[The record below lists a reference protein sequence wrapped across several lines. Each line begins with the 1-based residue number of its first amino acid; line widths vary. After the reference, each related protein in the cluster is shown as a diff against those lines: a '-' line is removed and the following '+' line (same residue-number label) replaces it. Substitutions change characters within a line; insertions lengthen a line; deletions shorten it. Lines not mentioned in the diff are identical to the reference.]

1 MRFII
6 LIISIVLILTPAKA
20 DEKLNK
26 VLSELQQIKKDLKTL
41 EKAVYSQSFK
51 SSGSKSQASGS
62 LEGALTRQ
70 LVKITE
76 IEEQMQKLTAGQE
89 EVLFAFEQLNERV
102 NKTQKDNELRL
113 SDLESGDVKKVSKK
127 TTPKKFP
134 GTDKPQN
141 LGTMVVQKDQNSEQ
155 QKTNSINPASVVK
168 IEQAEEKEIL
178 PNKSPE
184 EQYKFATSLIKV
196 GDYDQAELALKEFVK
211 KNSNHK
217 LAGNAQYWYAE
228 TFYIRQL
235 YHDAAAAYLDGYQKY
250 PQSSK
255 GPQNLLKLGI
265 TLSELGEKDQGCQ
278 MLDGIKKQYP
288 KAGESVIQK
297 ARYEK
302 KKFKCPTVG

>member
-1 MRFII
+1 MKFKALLLLTI
-6 LIISIVLILTPAKA
+6 LIFSSANA
-20 DEKLNK
+20 DEKVNK
-26 VLSELQQIKKDLKTL
+26 VLEELQQIKKDLKTL

-51 SSGSKSQASGS
+51 GSGKKQVSGS

-76 IEEQMQKLTAGQE
+76 LEEQMQKLTASHE
-89 EVLFAFEQLNERV
+89 EAMFSFEQLNERL
-102 NKTQKDNELRL
+102 NKTQRDNELRL
-113 SDLESGDVKKVSKK
+113 SDLEVGNFKKISKK
-127 TTPKKFP
+127 NKTKKFP

-141 LGTMVVQKDQNSEQ
+141 LGTMVTQKETEQ
-155 QKTNSINPASVVK
+155 QTSSVNPASVVK
-168 IEQAEEKEIL
+168 IEEAETKEIL
-178 PNKSPE
+178 PKKSPE

-211 KNSNHK
+211 KNPKHK

-250 PQSSK
+250 PRSLK
-255 GPQNLLKLGI
+255 GPQNLLKLGV

-288 KAGESVIQK
+288 KAKQSVIQK
-297 ARYEK
+297 AKYEK
-302 KKFKCPTVG
+302 KKYKCPSVG

>member
-1 MRFII
+1 MRFVI
-6 LIISIVLILTPAKA
+6 LLICFSLTFSTVKA

-26 VLSELQQIKKDLKTL
+26 VLSELQQIKKDLSTL

-51 SSGSKSQASGS
+51 GSSGSQQSGS

-76 IEEQMQKLTAGQE
+76 IEEQMQKLTASHE
-89 EVLFAFEQLNERV
+89 EVLFSFEQLNERI
-102 NKTQKDNELRL
+102 NKVQKDNELRL
-113 SDLESGDVKKVSKK
+113 SDLETGDPKAVAKK
-127 TTPKKFP
+127 TPPKQFP
-134 GTDKPQN
+134 GTDKPQD
-141 LGTMVVQKDQNSEQ
+141 LGTMVVQKQTEKEQ
-155 QKTNSINPASVVK
+155 QTSSINPAAVVRV
-168 IEQAEEKEIL
+168 EESDAKEIL
-178 PNKSPE
+178 PNASPD

-196 GDYDQAELALKEFVK
+196 GDYDQAELALREFVK
-211 KNSNHK
+211 KNPKHE

-250 PQSSK
+250 PQSTK
-255 GPQNLLKLGI
+255 GPQNLLKLGV

-278 MLDGIKKQYP
+278 MLNGITKQYP
-288 KAGESVIQK
+288 KATQSVIQK

-302 KKFKCPTVG
+302 KKFKCPSVG

>member
-6 LIISIVLILTPAKA
+6 FIFSFLLIFSTARA
-20 DEKLNK
+20 DEKLNQ
-26 VLSELQQIKKDLKTL
+26 VLKELQQIKKDMQTL

-51 SSGSKSQASGS
+51 GAGKSQMSGS

-76 IEEQMQKLTAGQE
+76 LEEQMQKLTASHE
-89 EVLFAFEQLNERV
+89 EVMFSFEQLNERI

-113 SDLESGDVKKVSKK
+113 SDLETGDVKQVTKK
-127 TTPKKFP
+127 TKPKQFP

-141 LGTMVVQKDQNSEQ
+141 LGNMVVQKEPEQ
-155 QKTNSINPASVVK
+155 QQTSSINPASVVK
-168 IEQAEEKEIL
+168 IEEPEVKEIL
-178 PNKSPE
+178 PKKSPE

-196 GDYDQAELALKEFVK
+196 GDYDQAELALREFVK
-211 KNSNHK
+211 KNSKHK

-255 GPQNLLKLGI
+255 GPQNLLKLGV

-288 KAGESVIQK
+288 KAKQSVIQK
-297 ARYEK
+297 AKYEK
-302 KKFKCPTVG
+302 KKYKCPSIG

>member
-6 LIISIVLILTPAKA
+6 FIFSFLLIFSTARA
-20 DEKLNK
+20 DEKLNQ
-26 VLSELQQIKKDLKTL
+26 VLKELQEIKKDMQTL

-51 SSGSKSQASGS
+51 GSGKTQASGS

-76 IEEQMQKLTAGQE
+76 LEEQMQKLTASHE
-89 EVLFAFEQLNERV
+89 EVMFSFEQLNERL

-113 SDLESGDVKKVSKK
+113 SDLETGDVKQVTKK
-127 TTPKKFP
+127 TKPKQFP

-141 LGTMVVQKDQNSEQ
+141 LGSMVVQKEPEQ
-155 QKTNSINPASVVK
+155 QQTSSINPASVVK
-168 IEQAEEKEIL
+168 IEEPEVKEVL
-178 PNKSPE
+178 PKKSPE

-196 GDYDQAELALKEFVK
+196 GDYDQAELALREFVK
-211 KNSNHK
+211 KNSKHK

-255 GPQNLLKLGI
+255 GPQNLLKLGV

-278 MLDGIKKQYP
+278 MLNGITKQYP
-288 KAGESVIQK
+288 KAKQSVIQK
-297 ARYEK
+297 AKYEK
-302 KKFKCPTVG
+302 KKYKCPTIG

>member
-1 MRFII
+1 MRFVI
-6 LIISIVLILTPAKA
+6 LLICFSLTFSTVKA
-20 DEKLNK
+20 DEKLDK
-26 VLSELQQIKKDLKTL
+26 VLSELQQIKKDLSTL

-51 SSGSKSQASGS
+51 GSSGSQQSGS

-76 IEEQMQKLTAGQE
+76 IEEQMQKLTASHE
-89 EVLFAFEQLNERV
+89 EVLFSFEQLNERI
-102 NKTQKDNELRL
+102 NKVQKDNELRL
-113 SDLESGDVKKVSKK
+113 SDLETGDPKAVAKK
-127 TTPKKFP
+127 TPPKQFP
-134 GTDKPQN
+134 GTDKPQD
-141 LGTMVVQKDQNSEQ
+141 LGTMVVQKQTEKEQ
-155 QKTNSINPASVVK
+155 QTSSINPAAVVRV
-168 IEQAEEKEIL
+168 EESDAKEIL
-178 PNKSPE
+178 PNASPD

-211 KNSNHK
+211 KNPKHE

-250 PQSSK
+250 PQSTK
-255 GPQNLLKLGI
+255 GPQNLLKLGV

-278 MLDGIKKQYP
+278 MLDGITKQYP
-288 KAGESVIQK
+288 KATQSVIQK

-302 KKFKCPTVG
+302 KKFKCPSVG

>member
-1 MRFII
+1 MRFVI
-6 LIISIVLILTPAKA
+6 LLIFFSLTFSTVKA
-20 DEKLNK
+20 DEKLDK
-26 VLSELQQIKKDLKTL
+26 VLSELQQIKKDLSTL

-51 SSGSKSQASGS
+51 GSSGSQQSGS

-76 IEEQMQKLTAGQE
+76 IEEQMQKLTASHE
-89 EVLFAFEQLNERV
+89 EVLFSFEQLNERI
-102 NKTQKDNELRL
+102 NKVQKDNELRL
-113 SDLESGDVKKVSKK
+113 SDLETGDPKAVAKK
-127 TTPKKFP
+127 TPPKQFP
-134 GTDKPQN
+134 GTDKPQD
-141 LGTMVVQKDQNSEQ
+141 LGTMVVQKETEKEQ
-155 QKTNSINPASVVK
+155 QTSSINPAAVVRV
-168 IEQAEEKEIL
+168 EESDAKEIL
-178 PNKSPE
+178 PNASPD

-211 KNSNHK
+211 KNPKHE

-250 PQSSK
+250 PQSTK
-255 GPQNLLKLGI
+255 GPQNLLKLGV

-278 MLDGIKKQYP
+278 MLDGITKQYP
-288 KAGESVIQK
+288 KATQSVIQK

-302 KKFKCPTVG
+302 KKFKCPSVG

>member
-6 LIISIVLILTPAKA
+6 FIFTFLLIFSTARA
-20 DEKLNK
+20 DEKLNQ
-26 VLSELQQIKKDLKTL
+26 VLKELQQIKKDMQTL

-51 SSGSKSQASGS
+51 GSGKTQASGS

-76 IEEQMQKLTAGQE
+76 LEEQMQKLTASHE
-89 EVLFAFEQLNERV
+89 EVLFSFEQLNERI
-102 NKTQKDNELRL
+102 NKVQKDNELRL
-113 SDLESGDVKKVSKK
+113 SDLETGDPKAVAKK
-127 TTPKKFP
+127 TPPKQFP
-134 GTDKPQN
+134 GTDKPQD
-141 LGTMVVQKDQNSEQ
+141 LGTMVFQKETEKEQ
-155 QKTNSINPASVVK
+155 QTSSINPAAVVRV
-168 IEQAEEKEIL
+168 EESDAKEIL
-178 PNKSPE
+178 PNASPD

-211 KNSNHK
+211 KNPKHE

-250 PQSSK
+250 PQSTK
-255 GPQNLLKLGI
+255 GPQNLLKLGV

-278 MLDGIKKQYP
+278 MLDGITKQYP
-288 KAGESVIQK
+288 KATQSVIQK

-302 KKFKCPTVG
+302 KKFKCPSVG

>member
-1 MRFII
+1 MF
-6 LIISIVLILTPAKA
+6 STVKA
-20 DEKLNK
+20 DEKLDK
-26 VLSELQQIKKDLKTL
+26 VLSELQQIKKDLSTL

-51 SSGSKSQASGS
+51 GSSGSQQSGS

-76 IEEQMQKLTAGQE
+76 IEEQMQKLTASHE
-89 EVLFAFEQLNERV
+89 EVLFSFEQLNERI
-102 NKTQKDNELRL
+102 NKVQKDNELRL
-113 SDLESGDVKKVSKK
+113 SDLETGDSKAVAKK

-134 GTDKPQN
+134 GTDKPQD
-141 LGTMVVQKDQNSEQ
+141 LGTMVVQKQTEKEQ
-155 QKTNSINPASVVK
+155 QTSSINPAAVVRV
-168 IEQAEEKEIL
+168 EESDAKEIL
-178 PNKSPE
+178 PNASPD

-196 GDYDQAELALKEFVK
+196 GDYDQAELALREFVK
-211 KNSNHK
+211 KNPKHE

-250 PQSSK
+250 PQSTK
-255 GPQNLLKLGI
+255 GPQNLLKLGV

-278 MLDGIKKQYP
+278 MLDGITKQYP
-288 KAGESVIQK
+288 KATQSVIQK

-302 KKFKCPTVG
+302 KKFKCPSVG

>member
-1 MRFII
+1 MRFGIFIFI
-6 LIISIVLILTPAKA
+6 LLSFLSIAEA
-20 DEKLNK
+20 DDKINK
-26 VLSELQQIKKDLKTL
+26 VLKELKQIKKDLKTL

-51 SSGSKSQASGS
+51 SSGNKISGS

-76 IEEQMQKLTAGQE
+76 LEEQMQKVTASNE
-89 EVLFAFEQLNERV
+89 EVLFSFEQLNERV
-102 NKTQKDNELRL
+102 NKSQKDNELRL
-113 SDLESGDVKKVSKK
+113 SDLESGSTKIIAKKSK
-127 TTPKKFP
+127 PKKFP
-134 GTDKPQN
+134 GTDKPKN
-141 LGTMVVQKDQNSEQ
+141 LGTIVEKKEAGQ
-155 QKTNSINPASVVK
+155 QQTVSINPANVVK
-168 IEQAEEKEIL
+168 IEQAEVKDIL

-196 GDYDQAELALKEFVK
+196 GDYSQAELALKEFIN
-211 KNSNHK
+211 KNATHK

-250 PQSSK
+250 PKSSK
-255 GPQNLLKLGI
+255 GPQNLLKLGV

-288 KAGESVIQK
+288 KAKQSVIQK
-297 ARYEK
+297 AKYEK
-302 KKFKCPTVG
+302 KKYKCPTVG

>member
-1 MRFII
+1 MKFKFF
-6 LIISIVLILTPAKA
+6 LIVFALVFTSASA

-26 VLSELQQIKKDLKTL
+26 VLQELQQIKKDLKTL

-51 SSGSKSQASGS
+51 GKKNTQASGS

-76 IEEQMQKLTAGQE
+76 LEEQMQKLTASHE
-89 EVLFAFEQLNERV
+89 EVLFSFEQLNERL

-113 SDLESGDVKKVSKK
+113 SDLESGDVKKISKK
-127 TTPKKFP
+127 TKPKKFP
-134 GTDKPQN
+134 GTDKPKN
-141 LGTMVVQKDQNSEQ
+141 LGTMVTQKETQ
-155 QKTNSINPASVVK
+155 QQTSSVNPASVVK
-168 IEQAEEKEIL
+168 IAEPEVKEIL
-178 PNKSPE
+178 PKKSPE

-211 KNSNHK
+211 KNPKHK

-255 GPQNLLKLGI
+255 GPQNLLKLGV

-288 KAGESVIQK
+288 KAKQSVIQK
-297 ARYEK
+297 AKYEK
-302 KKFKCPTVG
+302 KKYKCPSVG

>member
-1 MRFII
+1 MRFVI
-6 LIISIVLILTPAKA
+6 LLIFFSLTFSTVKA
-20 DEKLNK
+20 DEKLDK
-26 VLSELQQIKKDLKTL
+26 VLSELQQIKKDLSTL

-51 SSGSKSQASGS
+51 GSSGSQQSGS

-76 IEEQMQKLTAGQE
+76 IEEQMQKLTASHE
-89 EVLFAFEQLNERV
+89 EVLFSFEQLNERI
-102 NKTQKDNELRL
+102 NKVQKDNELRL
-113 SDLESGDVKKVSKK
+113 SDLETGDPKAVAKK
-127 TTPKKFP
+127 TPPKQFP
-134 GTDKPQN
+134 GTDKPQD
-141 LGTMVVQKDQNSEQ
+141 LGTMVFQKETEKEQ
-155 QKTNSINPASVVK
+155 QTSSINPAAVVRV
-168 IEQAEEKEIL
+168 EESDAKEIL
-178 PNKSPE
+178 PNASPD

-211 KNSNHK
+211 KNPKHE

-250 PQSSK
+250 PQSTK
-255 GPQNLLKLGI
+255 GPQNLLKLGV

-278 MLDGIKKQYP
+278 MLDGITKQYP
-288 KAGESVIQK
+288 KATQSVIQK

-302 KKFKCPTVG
+302 KKFKCPSVG

>member
-6 LIISIVLILTPAKA
+6 FIFSFLLIFSTARA
-20 DEKLNK
+20 DEKLNQ
-26 VLSELQQIKKDLKTL
+26 VLKELQQIKKDMQTL

-51 SSGSKSQASGS
+51 GSGKTQASGS

-76 IEEQMQKLTAGQE
+76 LEEQMQKLTASHE
-89 EVLFAFEQLNERV
+89 EVMFSFEQLNERL

-113 SDLESGDVKKVSKK
+113 SDLETGDVKQVTKK
-127 TTPKKFP
+127 TKPKQFP

-141 LGTMVVQKDQNSEQ
+141 LGNMVVQKEPEQ
-155 QKTNSINPASVVK
+155 QQTSSINPASVVK
-168 IEQAEEKEIL
+168 IEEPEVKEVL
-178 PNKSPE
+178 PKKSPE

-196 GDYDQAELALKEFVK
+196 GVYDQAELALREFVK
-211 KNSNHK
+211 KNSKHK

-255 GPQNLLKLGI
+255 GPQNLLKLGV

-278 MLDGIKKQYP
+278 MLNGIKKQYP
-288 KAGESVIQK
+288 KAKQSVIQK
-297 ARYEK
+297 AKYEK
-302 KKFKCPTVG
+302 KKYKCPTIG

>member
-6 LIISIVLILTPAKA
+6 FIFTFLLIFSTARA
-20 DEKLNK
+20 DEKLNQ
-26 VLSELQQIKKDLKTL
+26 VLKELQQIKKDMQTL

-51 SSGSKSQASGS
+51 GSGKTQASGS

-76 IEEQMQKLTAGQE
+76 LEEQMQKLTASHE
-89 EVLFAFEQLNERV
+89 EVMFSFEQLNERL

-113 SDLESGDVKKVSKK
+113 SDLETGDVKQVTKK
-127 TTPKKFP
+127 TKPKQFP

-141 LGTMVVQKDQNSEQ
+141 LGKMVVQKESEQ
-155 QKTNSINPASVVK
+155 QQTSSVNPKGVVK
-168 IEQAEEKEIL
+168 IEEPEVQEIL
-178 PNKSPE
+178 PKKSPE

-196 GDYDQAELALKEFVK
+196 GDYDQAELALREFVK
-211 KNSNHK
+211 KNSKHK

-255 GPQNLLKLGI
+255 GPQNLLKLGV

-288 KAGESVIQK
+288 KAKQSVIQK
-297 ARYEK
+297 AKYEK
-302 KKFKCPTVG
+302 KKYKCPSIG

>member
-1 MRFII
+1 MRFVI
-6 LIISIVLILTPAKA
+6 LLICFFLTFSTVKA
-20 DEKLNK
+20 DEKLDK
-26 VLSELQQIKKDLKTL
+26 VLSELQQIKKDLSTL

-51 SSGSKSQASGS
+51 GSSGSQQSGS

-76 IEEQMQKLTAGQE
+76 IEEQMQKLTASHE
-89 EVLFAFEQLNERV
+89 EVLFSFEQLNERI
-102 NKTQKDNELRL
+102 NKVQKDNELRL
-113 SDLESGDVKKVSKK
+113 SDLETGDPKAVAKK
-127 TTPKKFP
+127 TPPKQFP
-134 GTDKPQN
+134 GTDKPQD
-141 LGTMVVQKDQNSEQ
+141 LGTMVVQKQTEKEQ
-155 QKTNSINPASVVK
+155 QTSSINPAAVVRV
-168 IEQAEEKEIL
+168 EESDAKEIL
-178 PNKSPE
+178 PNASPD

-196 GDYDQAELALKEFVK
+196 GDYDQAELALREFVK
-211 KNSNHK
+211 KNPKHE

-250 PQSSK
+250 PQSTK

-278 MLDGIKKQYP
+278 MLDGITKQYP
-288 KAGESVIQK
+288 KATQSVIQK

-302 KKFKCPTVG
+302 KKFKCPSVG

>member
-1 MRFII
+1 MRFVI
-6 LIISIVLILTPAKA
+6 LLICFSLTFSTVKA
-20 DEKLNK
+20 DEKLDK
-26 VLSELQQIKKDLKTL
+26 VLSELQQIKKDLSTL

-51 SSGSKSQASGS
+51 GSSGSQQSGS

-76 IEEQMQKLTAGQE
+76 IEEQMQKLTASHE
-89 EVLFAFEQLNERV
+89 EVLFSFEQLNERI
-102 NKTQKDNELRL
+102 NKVQKDNELRL
-113 SDLESGDVKKVSKK
+113 SDLETGDPKAVAKK
-127 TTPKKFP
+127 TPPKQFP
-134 GTDKPQN
+134 GTDKPQD
-141 LGTMVVQKDQNSEQ
+141 LGTMVFQKETEKEQ
-155 QKTNSINPASVVK
+155 QTSSINPAAVVRV
-168 IEQAEEKEIL
+168 EESDAKEIL
-178 PNKSPE
+178 PNASPD

-211 KNSNHK
+211 KNPKHE

-250 PQSSK
+250 PQSTK
-255 GPQNLLKLGI
+255 GPQNLLKLGV

-278 MLDGIKKQYP
+278 MLDGITKQYP
-288 KAGESVIQK
+288 KATQSVIQK

-302 KKFKCPTVG
+302 KKFKCPSVG

>member
-1 MRFII
+1 MRFVI
-6 LIISIVLILTPAKA
+6 LLICFSLMFSTVKA
-20 DEKLNK
+20 DEKLDK
-26 VLSELQQIKKDLKTL
+26 VLSELQQIKKDLSTL

-51 SSGSKSQASGS
+51 GSSGSQQSGS

-76 IEEQMQKLTAGQE
+76 IEEQMQKLTASHE
-89 EVLFAFEQLNERV
+89 EVLFSFEQLNERI
-102 NKTQKDNELRL
+102 NKVQKDNELRL
-113 SDLESGDVKKVSKK
+113 SDLETGDPKAVAKKNP
-127 TTPKKFP
+127 PKQFP
-134 GTDKPQN
+134 GTDKPQD
-141 LGTMVVQKDQNSEQ
+141 LGTMVVQKQTEKEQ
-155 QKTNSINPASVVK
+155 QTSSINPAAVVRV
-168 IEQAEEKEIL
+168 EESDAKEIL
-178 PNKSPE
+178 PNASPD

-196 GDYDQAELALKEFVK
+196 GDYDQAELALREFVK
-211 KNSNHK
+211 KNPKHE

-255 GPQNLLKLGI
+255 GPQNLLKLGV

-288 KAGESVIQK
+288 KAKQSVIQK
-297 ARYEK
+297 AKYEK
-302 KKFKCPTVG
+302 KKYKCPTVG

>member
-6 LIISIVLILTPAKA
+6 FIFSFLLIFSTARA
-20 DEKLNK
+20 DEKLNQ
-26 VLSELQQIKKDLKTL
+26 VLKELQQIKKDMQTL

-51 SSGSKSQASGS
+51 GAGKSQMSGS

-76 IEEQMQKLTAGQE
+76 LEEQMQKLTASHE
-89 EVLFAFEQLNERV
+89 EVMFSFEQLNERL

-113 SDLESGDVKKVSKK
+113 SDLETGDVKQVTKK
-127 TTPKKFP
+127 TKPKQFP

-141 LGTMVVQKDQNSEQ
+141 LGNMVVQKEPEQ
-155 QKTNSINPASVVK
+155 QQTSSINPASVVK
-168 IEQAEEKEIL
+168 IEEPEVKEVL
-178 PNKSPE
+178 PKKSPE

-196 GDYDQAELALKEFVK
+196 GDYDQAELALREFVK
-211 KNSNHK
+211 KNSKHK

-250 PQSSK
+250 PQSPK
-255 GPQNLLKLGI
+255 GPQNLLKLGV

-288 KAGESVIQK
+288 KAKQSVIQK
-297 ARYEK
+297 AKYEK
-302 KKFKCPTVG
+302 KKYKCPSIG